1 MSWLLIH
8 KRVLQRARCSKSVVK
23 CEQIV
28 KLLWNDAITNFQ
40 LSRNI
45 KSIFLAVV
53 KFYHS
58 HCLKSQF
65 EFSIIDKTRMKMQLH
80 CGIGVT
86 RRSDR
91 RSQNT
96 VRREAE

>member
-1 MSWLLIH
+1 MSSMSWLLIH

-28 KLLWNDAITNFQ
+28 KLLWNDAI
-40 LSRNI
+40 LSRNM

-86 RRSDR
+86 RRSDL